1 MSAAPK
7 QPHDATLAQIRA
19 ADPANSTWVSAN
31 AGSGKTRVLT
41 DRVARLLL
49 DEVPPQKILCLTYTK
64 AAASHMQNQ
73 LFKRLGGWAM
83 LADDDLT
90 GMLVDLGKD
99 PDDLSPDTLRRA
111 RTLFARALETPGGLK
126 IQTIHSF
133 CAALLRRFPLEAGV
147 SPNFQEID
155 ERNGKKLR
163 ADILENLA
171 DGDDLPAFDAMA
183 RYLSGDD
190 PDALARE
197 VAGNRDLFAPVV
209 ARADI
214 WQAFDLSKGY
224 DEAQYLAA
232 VLPDWIEDVLPD
244 LCKAM
249 KTGSVT
255 DVKNAAILAG
265 LDLSRASLRTAE
277 ILENMFVYGSTT
289 KNPNTAKTDRFPTKA
304 TRNAHP
310 DLMEAIDDLMLRFE
324 NAKPLRQALNAA
336 QKTYALHFFAQ
347 AFLPAYD
354 KAKQL
359 HGWLDFDDLILKA
372 RGLLNDSS
380 MAAWVLFKLD
390 GGIDHILV
398 DEAQDTSPEQWSV
411 VARLSEEFLTGQGAR
426 EVNRTIFVVG
436 DEKQSI
442 FSFQGANPVEF
453 DNMRRYFASRLQQ
466 VKSHLNQRQLLFSF
480 RSSAAI
486 LRLVDVIL
494 QTNKGSLTGP
504 VTHRAYHESLPG
516 RVDIWP
522 FLEKPEKAERGH
534 WFDPVDMP
542 LPDDPTI
549 RLAGNIADAIKGI
562 LDRKE
567 SLMTPDG
574 PRRIVAGD
582 FLILVQQRSEIFHEI
597 IKALKDKKLPVAG
610 ADRLKIG
617 GELAVRD
624 LTALLSFMATPED
637 DLSLAAALRSPLFG
651 LSEQDLFTLAHG
663 RKGYLWPVLRDQK
676 VEFKTTSDILHD
688 LLNEADFQR
697 PYELLE
703 RILTKHNGRENLIA
717 RLGHEAVDGID
728 ALLSQAM
735 QYEQVEA
742 PSLTGF
748 LGWIEKDESDIK
760 RQMDTQASEI
770 RVMTVHGA
778 KGLES
783 PIVILPDTAKR
794 GAPRLDEIQQLQGG
808 LAFWKSAKPD
818 SPAKIVEA
826 LDTKQGF
833 LEQER
838 LRLLYVAL
846 TRAEYWLI
854 MCGAGDPGKEGES
867 WYNLVEA
874 GAEELGAVGVA
885 FGGQAIKRY
894 EPFGWSDAVDVPE
907 TRDTKPDL
915 ALPDWAATNAPA
927 IADQPQTINPS
938 KLGGTKIVEGS
949 TEGQDEEAALRH
961 GRQIHALLEHLP
973 KVESGDWPTFAAQI
987 LNSGEDK
994 TTTDE
999 AATLLAEV
1007 VPILENPDLKPLF
1020 ASGTLAEVP
1029 VVTQIDGQPLYGVID
1044 RLVLTENHVLV
1055 VDFKSNAAV
1064 PAAIKEVPE
1073 GLLQQMGAYA
1083 AALAQIYPDR
1093 QIETAILWTKTAEL
1107 MHLPPQMVTDAFAGA
1122 ALP

>member
-19 ADPANSTWVSAN
+19 ADPSSSTWVSAN

-73 LFKRLGGWAM
+73 LFKRLGSWAM
-83 LADDDLT
+83 LGDGELKDRLA
-90 GMLVDLGKD
+90 DLGKNRAD
-99 PDDLSPDTLRRA
+99 LTPDILRRA

-147 SPNFQEID
+147 SPQFQEID

-183 RYLSGDD
+183 RFLSGDD

-197 VAGNRDLFAPVV
+197 VAGNRDLFIPAVTRV
-209 ARADI
+209 EI
-214 WQAFDLSKGY
+214 WQAFDLPEGY

-232 VLPDWIEDVLPD
+232 VLPEWAEDVLPD
-244 LCKAM
+244 LCAALQ
-249 KTGSVT
+249 TGSVT
-255 DVKNAAILAG
+255 DVKNATILGG
-265 LDLSRASLRTAE
+265 LDLSRAGLATAE
-277 ILENMFVYGSTT
+277 ILEHMFVYGATT

-310 DLMEAIDDLMLRFE
+310 DLMEAVDDLMRRFE
-324 NAKPLRQALNAA
+324 QAKPLRQALHTAR
-336 QKTYALHFFAQ
+336 KTHALHQFAQ

-453 DNMRRYFASRLQQ
+453 DNMRQHFATRLQQ
-466 VKSHLNQRQLLFSF
+466 AHSHLNQRKLLFSF
-480 RSSAAI
+480 RSSAAV

-494 QTNKGSLTGP
+494 QANKGDLTGP
-504 VTHRAYHESLPG
+504 VTHRAYHENLPG

-522 FLEKPEKAERGH
+522 FLEKPEKAEPGH

-549 RLAGNIADAIKGI
+549 KLAANIANAIKGI

-567 SLMTPDG
+567 SLMTPAG

-582 FLILVQQRSEIFHEI
+582 FLILVQRRSDIFHEI

-624 LTALLSFMATPED
+624 LTALMSFMATPED
-637 DLSLAAALRSPLFG
+637 DLSLAASLRSPLFG

-663 RKGYLWPVLRDQK
+663 RTGYLWPVLRDRK
-676 VEFKTTSDILHD
+676 DVYKPTSDILHD
-688 LLNEADFQR
+688 LLKEADFQR

-703 RILTKHNGRENLIA
+703 SILTKHKGRENLIA

-735 QYEQVEA
+735 QYEQLEA

-794 GAPRLDEIQQLQGG
+794 GAPQLDEIQQLQGG
-808 LAFWKSAKPD
+808 LAFWKSGKPD
-818 SPAKIVEA
+818 SPAMAVEA

-838 LRLLYVAL
+838 MRLLYVAL
-846 TRAEYWLI
+846 TRAENWLI
-854 MCGAGDPGKEGES
+854 VCGAGNPGKAGES
-867 WYNLVEA
+867 WYNLVQTGA
-874 GAEELGAVGVA
+874 GELGAVDVD
-885 FGGQAIKRY
+885 FGGQAVKRY
-894 EPFGWSDAVDVPE
+894 EPYGWTAATDVAEPSAPE
-907 TRDTKPDL
+907 PDL
-915 ALPDWAATNAPA
+915 ALPDWIDSNAPA
-927 IADQPQTINPS
+927 IAGKYETINPS
-938 KLGGTKIVEGS
+938 KLGGAKIVAGS
-949 TEGQDEEAALRH
+949 TEGQYEEAALRH
-961 GRQIHALLEHLP
+961 GRQIHTLLEHLP
-973 KVESGDWPTFAAQI
+973 KADASEWSDLAAQI
-987 LNSGEDK
+987 LQSGEDK
-994 TTTDE
+994 
-999 AATLLAEV
+999 ATRDGVSALLAEV
-1007 VPILENPDLKPLF
+1007 APILESTELANLF
-1020 ASGTLAEVP
+1020 AANTLAEVP
-1029 VVTQIDGQPLYGVID
+1029 VVAQIEGQPLYGVID
-1044 RLVLTENHVLV
+1044 RLVLSENHVLA

-1064 PAAIKEVPE
+1064 PAAIEDVPE

-1083 AALAQIYPDR
+1083 AALAQIYPDQ
-1093 QIETAILWTKTAEL
+1093 QIETAILWTKTTEL
-1107 MHLPPQMVTDAFAGA
+1107 MRLPPQMVTDAFGKA
-1122 ALP
+1122 ALS

>member
-1 MSAAPK
+1 MSAAKK

-73 LFKRLGGWAM
+73 LFKRLGSWAM
-83 LADDDLT
+83 LGDGDLT
-90 GMLVDLGKD
+90 DMLADLGKD
-99 PDDLSPDTLRRA
+99 PSELTPEILRRA

-147 SPNFQEID
+147 SPQFQEID

-163 ADILENLA
+163 ADLLENLA
-171 DGDDLPAFDAMA
+171 DGEQPDAFDAMA

-197 VAGNRDLFAPVV
+197 VAGNRDLFTPSVE
-209 ARADI
+209 RADI
-214 WQAFDLSKGY
+214 WQAFDLPEGY
-224 DEAQYLAA
+224 DAAQYLTA
-232 VLPDWIEDVLPD
+232 VLPDWAGDVLLD
-244 LCKAM
+244 LRTALL
-249 KTGSVT
+249 TGSVT
-255 DVKNAAILAG
+255 DTKNAAIIGG
-265 LDLSRASLRTAE
+265 LDLVRVSLGSAE
-277 ILENMFVYGSTT
+277 ILENMFVYGATT
-289 KNPNTAKTDRFPTKA
+289 KNPNTAKTDRFPTRA
-304 TRNAHP
+304 IRNAHP
-310 DLMEAIDDLMLRFE
+310 DLMEAVDDLMLRFE
-324 NAKPLRQALNAA
+324 KAKPLRQALHAA
-336 QKTYALHFFAQ
+336 RKTYALHLFAQ

-354 KAKQL
+354 AAKQL

-426 EVNRTIFVVG
+426 EINRTIFVVG

-453 DNMRRYFASRLQQ
+453 DRMRQHFETRLQQ
-466 VKSHLNQRQLLFSF
+466 AQSHLNQRELLFSF

-494 QTNKGSLTGP
+494 QTNKGELTGP
-504 VTHRAYHESLPG
+504 VTHRAFHENLPG

-522 FLEKPEKAERGH
+522 FLEKPEKAERPVWH
-534 WFDPVDMP
+534 DPVDMP
-542 LPDDPTI
+542 APDDPTI
-549 RLAGNIADAIKGI
+549 RLAENIADAIDGI
-562 LDRKE
+562 LTRKE
-567 SLMTPDG
+567 NLTTPDG
-574 PRRIVAGD
+574 QRRVVAGD
-582 FLILVQQRSEIFHEI
+582 FLILVQRRSDIFHGI

-624 LTALLSFMATPED
+624 LTALMSFMATPED

-651 LSEQDLFTLAHG
+651 WSEQDLFTLAHG
-663 RKGYLWPVLRDQK
+663 RKGYLWPVLRDQN
-676 VEFKTTSDILHD
+676 EAFKPTSDILHD

-760 RQMDTQASEI
+760 RQMDTQSSEI

-794 GAPRLDEIQQLQGG
+794 KAPRLDEIQRLSGG
-808 LAFWKSAKPD
+808 LAVWKTAKPD
-818 SPAKIVEA
+818 SPPVILTAM
-826 LDTKQGF
+826 DSKQAF

-846 TRAEYWLI
+846 TRAENWLI
-854 MCGAGDPGKEGES
+854 LCGAGDPGKDGES
-867 WYNLVEA
+867 WYSLVAA
-874 GAEELGAVGVA
+874 GAKELGVVDVD
-885 FGGQAIKRY
+885 FGGQAIRRY
-894 EPFGWSDAVDVPE
+894 EPYGWSGEAVEAKARTKKPE
-907 TRDTKPDL
+907 MI
-915 ALPDWAATNAPA
+915 LPDWIKFNAPSVLEK
-927 IADQPQTINPS
+927 PKTINPS
-938 KLGGTKIVEGS
+938 KLGGAKVVLS
-949 TEGQDEEAALRH
+949 ATEGQDEEAALRH
-961 GRQIHALLEHLP
+961 GRQIHTLLEHLP
-973 KVESGDWPTFAAQI
+973 KVKAGQWPNFADQI
-987 LNSGEDK
+987 LQSGEDIA
-994 TTTDE
+994 TTDTV
-999 AATLLAEV
+999 AALLAEV
-1007 VPILENPDLKPLF
+1007 APILESAALKHLF
-1020 ASGTLAEVP
+1020 TSDALAEVP
-1029 VVTQIDGQPLYGVID
+1029 VVAQINGQPLYGVID
-1044 RLVLTENHVLV
+1044 RLVVSENRVLV
-1055 VDFKSNAAV
+1055 VDFKSNTTV
-1064 PAAIKEVPE
+1064 PKSVADVPE

-1093 QIETAILWTKTAEL
+1093 RIETAILWTKTAEL
-1107 MHLPPQMVTDAFAGA
+1107 MHLPPQIVTDAFAKA
-1122 ALP
+1122 TLP

>member
-1 MSAAPK
+1 MNTAQKP
-7 QPHDATLAQIRA
+7 PHDATLAQIRA

-49 DEVPPQKILCLTYTK
+49 DQVPPQKILCLTYTK

-73 LFKRLGGWAM
+73 LFKRLGSWAM
-83 LADDDLT
+83 LADEELT
-90 GMLVDLGKD
+90 ARLVDLGKVA
-99 PDDLSPDTLRRA
+99 DDLSPDILRCA

-147 SPNFQEID
+147 SPQFQEID
-155 ERNGKKLR
+155 ERNGKRLR

-171 DGDDLPAFDAMA
+171 DGDQPDAFDAMA

-197 VAGNRDLFAPVV
+197 ISGNRDLFTPAVDGV
-209 ARADI
+209 DI
-214 WQAFDLSKGY
+214 WQAFDLPEDY
-224 DEAQYLAA
+224 DEAQYLEA
-232 VLPDWIEDVLPD
+232 VLPDWAEDILPD
-244 LCKAM
+244 LQAALL
-249 KTGSVT
+249 TGSVT
-255 DVKNAAILAG
+255 DVKNAAILGG
-265 LDLSRASLRTAE
+265 LDMSRPSLRSAD
-277 ILENMFVYGSTT
+277 ILENMFVYGATT
-289 KNPNTAKTDRFPTKA
+289 KKPNTAKTDRFPTKA

-310 DLMEAIDDLMLRFE
+310 DLIEAVDALMLRFQDE
-324 NAKPLRQALNAA
+324 KPRRQALHAA
-336 QKTYALHFFAQ
+336 RKTHALHLFAQ

-354 KAKQL
+354 AAKQL

-372 RGLLNDSS
+372 RGLLNDST

-411 VARLSEEFLTGQGAR
+411 IAKLSEEFLTGQGAR

-442 FSFQGANPVEF
+442 FSFQGANPAEF
-453 DNMRRYFASRLQQ
+453 DRMRQHFGTRLQQ
-466 VKSHLNQRQLLFSF
+466 AQSHLNRRELLFSF

-494 QTNKGSLTGP
+494 QANKGDLTGP
-504 VTHRAYHESLPG
+504 VTHRAYHENLPG

-522 FLEKPEKAERGH
+522 FLDRPEKQERAV
-534 WFDPVDMP
+534 WSDPVDTP
-542 LPDDPTI
+542 LPDDPTLE
-549 RLAGNIADAIKGI
+549 LAKNIADAIHGI

-567 SLMTPDG
+567 VLTTPTG
-574 PRRIVAGD
+574 TRRIVAGD
-582 FLILVQQRSEIFHEI
+582 FLILVQRRSGIFHEI
-597 IKALKDKKLPVAG
+597 IKALKDRKLPVAG

-637 DLSLAAALRSPLFG
+637 DLSLAAALRSPLFR
-651 LSEQDLFTLAHG
+651 LSEQDLFTLAYG
-663 RKGYLWPVLRDQK
+663 RKGYLWQEMRHQQDRFRPAFDVLN
-676 VEFKTTSDILHD
+676 D
-688 LLNEADFQR
+688 LLGQADFLR

-703 RILTKHNGRENLIA
+703 RILTIHNGRENLIA

-728 ALLSQAM
+728 ALLVQAM
-735 QYEQVEA
+735 QYEQVEP

-760 RQMDTQASEI
+760 RQMDTQSSEI

-783 PIVILPDTAKR
+783 AIVILPDTAKR
-794 GAPRLDEIQQLQGG
+794 KPPRLDEIQQVRDG
-808 LAFWKSAKPD
+808 LAVWKSAKAD
-818 SPAKIVEA
+818 SPAMILEA
-826 LDTKQGF
+826 MDDKQGF

-846 TRAEYWLI
+846 TRAENWLI

-874 GAEELGAVGVA
+874 GLAELGAVDVE
-885 FGGQAIKRY
+885 FGGQTIRRY
-894 EPFGWSDAVDVPE
+894 EPYGWSGEAVEAE
-907 TRDTKPDL
+907 TGARKFAVT
-915 ALPDWAATNAPA
+915 LPDWVMANAPNV
-927 IADQPQTINPS
+927 ADKPKPINPS
-938 KLGGTKIVEGS
+938 KLGGSKIVEGT
-949 TEGQDEEAALRH
+949 TEGQDEEQALRH

-973 KVESGDWPTFAAQI
+973 KVNSEDWSNIASQI
-987 LNSGEDK
+987 LQSSEDRATPDK
-994 TTTDE
+994 V
-999 AATLLAEV
+999 AALLAEV
-1007 VPILENPDLKPLF
+1007 TPILESAALEPLF
-1020 ASGTLAEVP
+1020 APDTLAEVP
-1029 VVTQIDGQPLYGVID
+1029 IVAQIEGRPFYGIID
-1044 RLVLTENHVLV
+1044 RLVVSENHVLV
-1055 VDFKSNAAV
+1055 VDFKSNA
-1064 PAAIKEVPE
+1064 
-1073 GLLQQMGAYA
+1073 
-1083 AALAQIYPDR
+1083 
-1093 QIETAILWTKTAEL
+1093 
-1107 MHLPPQMVTDAFAGA
+1107 
-1122 ALP
+1122 